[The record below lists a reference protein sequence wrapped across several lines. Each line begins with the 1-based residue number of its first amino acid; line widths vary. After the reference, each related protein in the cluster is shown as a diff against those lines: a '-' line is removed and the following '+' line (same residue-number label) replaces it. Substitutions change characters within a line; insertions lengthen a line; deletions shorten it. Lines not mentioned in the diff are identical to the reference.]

1 MLHSVMP
8 YGMIFSNGTDC
19 VIGQPSL
26 FEADDRPMPQ
36 AILSTDPFVFLDR
49 KRNRP

>member
-26 FEADDRPMPQ
+26 FEDDDRPMPQ
-36 AILSTDPFVFLDR
+36 AILSTDPFAFLDR
-49 KRNRP
+49 KHNRP

>member
-19 VIGQPSL
+19 ILGQPSL
-26 FEADDRPMPQ
+26 FEADDQPRPQ
-36 AILSTDPFVFLDR
+36 AILSTDPFAFLSG
-49 KRNRP
+49 KQNRR

>member
-19 VIGQPSL
+19 IIGQPSL
-26 FEADDRPMPQ
+26 FEADDQPRPQ
-36 AILSTDPFVFLDR
+36 AILSTDPFAFLDR
-49 KRNRP
+49 KHNRP

>member
-1 MLHSVMP
+1 MP

-26 FEADDRPMPQ
+26 FEADDPTKPQ
-36 AILSTDPFVFLDR
+36 AILSTDPFAFLS
-49 KRNRP
+49 KKSLRP